1 MKILQ
6 DKNFCIFAMFYIL
19 LFGCINIE
27 YFHFN
32 EAYLTSSKLTDKVK
46 FFRSLI
52 PFFIIF
58 QFIIFLLVTIYKK
71 KKLKINIYISL
82 LILYV
87 ILQTVGI
94 FNRY

>member
-32 EAYLTSSKLTDKVK
+32 EAYLKKEIHALLNAGLNLSSASKYLAKRENISK
-46 FFRSLI
+46 R
-52 PFFIIF
+52 
-58 QFIIFLLVTIYKK
+58 TIYNLHNK
-71 KKLKINIYISL
+71 
-82 LILYV
+82 
-87 ILQTVGI
+87 
-94 FNRY
+94 